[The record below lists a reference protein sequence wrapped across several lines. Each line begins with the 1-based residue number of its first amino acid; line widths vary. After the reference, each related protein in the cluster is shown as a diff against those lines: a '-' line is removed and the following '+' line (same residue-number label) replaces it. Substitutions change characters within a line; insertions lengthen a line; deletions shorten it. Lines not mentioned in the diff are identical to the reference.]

1 MIKLTDQY
9 FTYREYPL
17 DYDGAGKVYL
27 KGNSIGW
34 NQLRSPIVGSSTPS
48 GITGTFTADGKCVFT
63 GTSTGANVFV
73 LGRNIP
79 MNVNHKYL
87 ILFNKTLDANR
98 NIQLRYSTDGTTD
111 SGGYLANIYNS
122 TIFTYTNSTYPYVLL
137 RFYFGNGVTLN
148 DTFYIS
154 MYDLTMIFG
163 SGKEP
168 SSVSEFKQY
177 YPLNYYTYTQ
187 GTLVNFNGTG
197 IKTTGKN
204 QLNPSD
210 AVNSTATVSY
220 SDDVFTV
227 AYTSSG
233 TRYVG
238 MNFYRTG
245 IPTDKLLPK
254 KYTLSFDISG
264 IDTTWVAGLRTVS
277 ANNFVSGNQMSM
289 NSDGHYSLTIDLEA
303 NNQTEHYIS
312 WSRTGNLTTPVTV
325 HLSNVL
331 LEIGETET
339 SYEPYQEHTTSL
351 PTLTYFPTGMK
362 SAGSVYDE
370 ITGSKA
376 ITRVGSVDLGSLT
389 WTRTTSYTNPFFY
402 TNMPT
407 GCKYFYNDTTPN
419 ATSIYSVYQVK
430 SASVFGQNAPNKSF
444 TIYSYGNQL
453 FVRDDAY
460 TDASAFAS
468 AMSGVYLNYEL
479 SSYSEAEVN
488 DDFIYLGYANGTE
501 QLLPINGA
509 TPTTSPLFADIEY
522 YTLMDAEIPY
532 RKFWLINNSNEQWDL
547 TEKDFK
553 AFLNNPTGL
562 GFKKTIEMT
571 RYGEKAVK
579 NNETY
584 DFPSVQGELLFYD
597 SANSNRYDKYNQFVR
612 FIMDTPLKLYYQ
624 IPVSISSQIAD
635 IYSLDCEITQLDKTE
650 SKPDRLMRCN
660 VTFSG
665 LGFWEGDEVTISGS
679 GLSYTIENKGDFPVG
694 FEITFEGNFSNPYF
708 TLEQDGELYGEC
720 KFDDSQNTFSNVYVN
735 SNDGEQDIVLKQS
748 GTILPNP
755 LSYQDL
761 SISNGNIYVTFVKLA
776 KGTTT
781 LTIGAGTV
789 QTNAEIKYTP
799 AYRSV

>member
-34 NQLRSPIVGSSTPS
+34 NQLAPTLASGNYTANRSTIAYSNNIATVTTNGNNAFGFYRSMATVVG
-48 GITGTFTADGKCVFT
+48 
-63 GTSTGANVFV
+63 
-73 LGRNIP
+73 
-79 MNVNHKYL
+79 HKYL
-87 ILFNKTLDANR
+87 FTAKVKPSKVGSLRLGLDEDTDVSNR
-98 NIQLRYSTDGTTD
+98 ISFTSTDEKTVSRTWTCATANSPLVCYYYNNSIA
-111 SGGYLANIYNS
+111 SGDNF
-122 TIFTYTNSTYPYVLL
+122 TITNLMVIDLTL
-137 RFYFGNGVTLN
+137 LN
-148 DTFYIS
+148 DSHIT
-154 MYDLTMIFG
+154 DLA
-163 SGKEP
+163 S
-168 SSVSEFKQY
+168 FKTYFPLSY
-177 YPLNYYTYTQ
+177 YSYNQ
-187 GTLVNFNGTG
+187 GTLLNFNGTG
-197 IKTTGKN
+197 IKTVGKN
-204 QLNPSD
+204 FVQLTNGVTRNGITFTNNGDGSVTMD
-210 AVNSTATVSY
+210 GTATADAQWSIAIPPSTLIGGNYYFSGAPYQPDDSVSNM
-220 SDDVFTV
+220 
-227 AYTSSG
+227 
-233 TRYVG
+233 YVW
-238 MNFYRTG
+238 
-245 IPTDKLLPK
+245 D
-254 KYTLSFDISG
+254 
-264 IDTTWVAGLRTVS
+264 DTTNSRAKKWDRTTNV
-277 ANNFVSGNQMSM
+277 GNVYTNTQ
-289 NSDGHYSLTIDLEA
+289 NGELYIDPTHQYQLTIRVR
-303 NNQTEHYIS
+303 QGKTV
-312 WSRTGNLTTPVTV
+312 TNLTYQPMIRFADVEDSTF
-325 HLSNVL
+325 
-331 LEIGETET
+331 
-339 SYEPYQEHTTSL
+339 EPYKETTTDL
-351 PTLTYFPTGMK
+351 PILTYFPNGMK

-376 ITRVGSVDLGSLT
+376 ITRVGSVDLGTLT
-389 WTRTTSYTNPFFY
+389 WTYSTTYQRFQSTSLSGSITRTGNSPNVLCPLYTQSSAIWSAN
-402 TNMPT
+402 
-407 GCKYFYNDTTPN
+407 TTDKIMSN
-419 ATSIYSVYQVK
+419 NESGMIAIR
-430 SASVFGQNAPNKSF
+430 N
-444 TIYSYGNQL
+444 L
-453 FVRDDAY
+453 AY
-460 TDASAFAS
+460 TDPVAFKS

-479 SSYSEAEVN
+479 SSYSETEVN
-488 DDFIYLGYANGTE
+488 DDFIYLGYADGTE

-522 YTLMDAEIPY
+522 YTLMDSEIPY
-532 RKFWLINNSNEQWDL
+532 RKFWIINNSNEQWDL

-612 FIMDTPLKLYYQ
+612 FVMDTPLKLYYQ

-635 IYSLDCEITQLDKTE
+635 IYSMDCEITQLDKTE

-694 FEITFEGNFSNPYF
+694 FEIAFDGNFSNPYF
-708 TLEQDGELYGEC
+708 TLSQDGEIYGEC

-776 KGTTT
+776 RGTTQ

-789 QTNAEIKYTP
+789 QTNAEIKFTP